1 MSELTPPCVLLQE
14 NSISSLLRYRLRW
27 FALSTARLLLRR
39 WQAVALIVGLSAS
52 ASTTVLDN
60 MEMLAYPVLT
70 LLSSDHGAVAR
81 GVHMVALLAVCGL
94 WAGMQRVQ
102 IEGGPFMAFVG
113 ALPFSPR
120 QLRRVS
126 IAVLLL
132 ADGPL
137 LFLAGW
143 AVVSTVVHRAPVAQP
158 VLLGVLVLL
167 ALAAQVAVLE
177 RRHRDLLMVAGAGLV
192 VACCLSMPSAVA
204 LIIELLVATGAAV
217 ALWYGPRCR
226 ACTVAALPARAA
238 LVVPTGR
245 RGARSG
251 ATWLRALQL
260 SFLIVCRERR
270 NETGGKALLA
280 AGLVAGAWGLARIF
294 DGDARSLGT
303 ILIAQ
308 GLVALTMGGMFRYL
322 HLTHRASCGFTGA
335 LPLAANWWRP
345 FDLVVVAALG
355 LPFLA
360 CLAAIAWYLGAVT
373 PGLAAATVLS
383 GTLLLGAL
391 SLPHLFTDRHAVV
404 LGTIATG
411 LWIAAMI
418 GGLT

>member
-1 MSELTPPCVLLQE
+1 M
-14 NSISSLLRYRLRW
+14 
-27 FALSTARLLLRR
+27 
-39 WQAVALIVGLSAS
+39 GLSAS

-70 LLSSDHGAVAR
+70 LLSSDHGPVAR
-81 GVHMVALLAVCGL
+81 GLHMLALLAACGL

-102 IEGGPFMAFVG
+102 IEGGPFMAFVV

-158 VLLGVLVLL
+158 VLLGVLMLL
-167 ALAAQVAVLE
+167 ALAGQVAVLE
-177 RRHRDLLMVAGAGLV
+177 RRQCDLLVVAGAGLV
-192 VACCLSMPSAVA
+192 VACSLSMPSAVA
-204 LIIELLVATGAAV
+204 LIIELLVASGAAV
-217 ALWYGPRCR
+217 ALWYGPRHR
-226 ACTVAALPARAA
+226 ACTVAAPVPPARAA
-238 LVVPTGR
+238 AAVPMTR
-245 RGARSG
+245 QAARLD

-260 SFLIVCRERR
+260 SFLIVYRERR
-270 NETGGKALLA
+270 NEAGGKALLA

-308 GLVALTMGGMFRYL
+308 GMVALTMGGMFRYL
-322 HLTHRASCGFTGA
+322 HLTHCASCGFTGA

-355 LPFLA
+355 VPFLA

-373 PGLAAATVLS
+373 PAPAAATVLS
-383 GTLLLGAL
+383 GTLLLGVL